1 MPGITALKNSAA
13 FVMRILRAQ
22 RKKAL
27 VLIYVEGVT
36 WPSGDKEFL
45 FVC

>member
-13 FVMRILRAQ
+13 LVMRILRAQ

-27 VLIYVEGVT
+27 VLIYVEGIT
-36 WPSGDKEFL
+36 WPSGDKKFL
-45 FVC
+45 VVC